1 MLASLVGPRVVSAH
15 RLGCTMLGLACEQRL
30 VWPAR
35 SISFLQQLFNSQHS
49 GSPRPRTP
57 CHSPALEGSSL
68 FNFAAQAHV
77 EIEALYFLLKRV
89 TFSYCASRGER
100 KTIALLYRLSGGAD
114 DRG

>member
-1 MLASLVGPRVVSAH
+1 
-15 RLGCTMLGLACEQRL
+15 MLGFSVRTTSGLAK
-30 VWPAR
+30 PAP
-35 SISFLQQLFNSQHS
+35 SPSLQQLFNSQHS

-77 EIEALYFLLKRV
+77 EIEGTLFFIKRRV

-114 DRG
+114 DRWIT